1 MPAELRIVHLGRSDV
16 RRARSLALA
25 DVAQFDEG
33 PYEEFVNSP
42 AQRAFEDEV
51 WSRKDAALKQLH
63 ASGISRWLPH
73 LRLQRHLF

>member
-16 RRARSLALA
+16 RLTASRPALMTL
-25 DVAQFDEG
+25 FDEG

-42 AQRAFEDEV
+42 AQRALSDEV

-73 LRLQRHLF
+73 LRLQRPRF

>member
-1 MPAELRIVHLGRSDV
+1 MTL
-16 RRARSLALA
+16 
-25 DVAQFDEG
+25 FDEG

-42 AQRAFEDEV
+42 AQRALSDEV

-73 LRLQRHLF
+73 LRLQRPRF